1 MGEELRP
8 LAQMIARGIRNKR
21 AAREAGRKVIA
32 EDREALDIMGDL
44 KRWQTKS
51 LKALKEGRKAAVPF
65 RSDSIPPALSKAV
78 QALLIDAVTPEHVR
92 EAFKASASTT
102 NPTTTHTTAT
112 VVGGGAAVGFQA
124 EFDKL
129 TVEFTKELTQLAG
142 QLGSGSIS
150 VDEFT
155 TRMAAEIRTAYTQAY
170 QLGASVQQ
178 VAASELTAA
187 DRATIT
193 DYISDEIEYLNGFE
207 RALQL
212 QHVPDTE
219 AYLIGRVTLYADAIY
234 GLYWEGRT
242 SRVTDDYDVYYQS
255 EDDANTC
262 LPCQLNEVRS
272 PYSPEDA
279 PIPGNDCEGRSR
291 CRCTLRYVYR
301 QESQIAANAQST
313 LTKTQE

>member
-1 MGEELRP
+1 MIESEELRP
-8 LAQMIARGIRNKR
+8 LAKRLAHHIATRLPHAEHRQVNGNPS
-21 AAREAGRKVIA
+21 AAA
-32 EDREALDIMGDL
+32 DL
-44 KRWQTKS
+44 KRWQAKS

-65 RSDSIPPALSKAV
+65 RSDSIPDHLVKAV
-78 QALLIDAVTPEHVR
+78 RGALNGAETPEQVR
-92 EAFKASASTT
+92 AAFKASASTT
-102 NPTTTHTTAT
+102 NPSTTHTTAT
-112 VVGGGAAVGFQA
+112 VAGGAVAVGFQA

-129 TVEFTKELTQLAG
+129 TVEFAKELTDLASQFG
-142 QLGSGSIS
+142 NGSIS

-155 TRMAAEIRTAYTQAY
+155 QRMAADIRATYARAY
-170 QLGASVQQ
+170 QLGASIQQ
-178 VAASELTAA
+178 VGLANLTPT
-187 DRATIT
+187 DNATIT

-212 QHVPDTE
+212 QHVPDTT

-242 SRVTDDYDVYYQS
+242 SRVTSDYDVYYQS

-272 PYSPEDA
+272 PYAPEDA

>member
-1 MGEELRP
+1 MIESEQLRP
-8 LAQMIARGIRNKR
+8 LAKRLAQRIATGLPRPDHRQVTGNPS
-21 AAREAGRKVIA
+21 ATA
-32 EDREALDIMGDL
+32 DL
-44 KRWQTKS
+44 RRWQAKS
-51 LKALKEGRKAAVPF
+51 LKALKEGRRAQVAF
-65 RSDSIPPALSKAV
+65 RSDSIPDGLVKAV
-78 QALLIDAVTPEHVR
+78 RGALNHAETPEQVR
-92 EAFKASASTT
+92 AAFKASASTT
-102 NPTTTHTTAT
+102 NPSTTHTTAT
-112 VVGGGAAVGFQA
+112 VAGGAVAVGFQA
-124 EFDKL
+124 EFDNL
-129 TVEFTKELTQLAG
+129 TVEFTKELTDLASQFG
-142 QLGSGSIS
+142 NRSIS

-155 TRMAAEIRTAYTQAY
+155 QRMAADIRATYARAY
-170 QLGASVQQ
+170 QLGASIQQ
-178 VAASELTAA
+178 VELANLTPS
-187 DRATIT
+187 DNATIT

-242 SRVTDDYDVYYQS
+242 SRVTSDYDVYYQS

-262 LPCQLNEVRS
+262 LPCQLNEARS

-279 PIPGNDCEGRSR
+279 PIPGNDCEGRTR

-301 QESQIAANAQST
+301 QELQIAANAQST